1 MLTRSFSCFHG
12 ISVEAERHLWK
23 SGCLSW
29 DYLRDIQGLLSPRK
43 VADLVKQQPELQ
55 SALSGRV
62 ADYFI
67 KRLPVG
73 HRMRVWSDFHTGIGF
88 LDVETSGLDHSSELT
103 VIGLWQAGQMLRFV
117 RDINLYKF
125 LEALGGIEVLVTF
138 NGKRFDWPVISK
150 TFGLSN
156 SPPHIDLMH
165 EARVFGLAGGLK
177 EIEHKIGFT
186 RLPEED
192 GDGES
197 AAGLWSSYVAS
208 SRNGAD
214 LEKLLK
220 YNDTDV
226 RSLILLS
233 RVLLKRSFDG
243 YQAPLPSLP
252 PSPYSFHSVL

>member
-1 MLTRSFSCFHG
+1 MLTRSFCCFHG

-29 DYLRDIQGLLSPRK
+29 NYLRDIQRLLSPRK
-43 VADLVKQQPELQ
+43 AADLARQQPELQ
-55 SALSGRV
+55 AALSGRI

-73 HRMRVWSDFHTGIGF
+73 HRMRIWSDFHKGVGF
-88 LDVETSGLDHSSELT
+88 LDVETSGLDHCSELT

-117 RDINLYKF
+117 RDINLHKF
-125 LEALGGIEVLVTF
+125 LEALSGIEVLVTF
-138 NGKRFDWPVISK
+138 NGKRFDWPVISR

-177 EIEHKIGFT
+177 EIEKKIGFI
-186 RLPEED
+186 RLPAED

-197 AAGLWSSYVAS
+197 AARLWRSYVAS
-208 SRNGAD
+208 SRNRRH
-214 LEKLLK
+214 LKKLLK
-220 YNDTDV
+220 YNDADV

-243 YQAPLPSLP
+243 FQVPLPSLP
-252 PSPYSFHSVL
+252 PSPYSLHSVL